1 MTRLPNLDDL
11 RILVLVARTGS
22 LGRAADELG
31 MAQPS
36 VSRRMAGLERTLK
49 VPLLSR
55 SRRGST
61 LTPSGR
67 VIVDWAAGLLAAADR
82 FSQSVA
88 ALAAQKSVTV
98 RAAVSMTIAE
108 HHAPVWVAQLT
119 RTAPE
124 AVVSLMVHNST
135 EVAQLVESGAADVG
149 FLESPT
155 VRRSLHR
162 RRVAWDHLVVAVAP
176 GHEWADKRRR
186 VSAAELGKARPLVR
200 EPGSGTR
207 ETLESALARKG
218 IELSA
223 GLVMGSNAALTTAAL
238 AGMGP
243 VVLSEVTLADQL
255 SSGQLV
261 RVDVDDLDLRRPLS
275 AVWRRDEP
283 LPEGVLALLKV
294 ATESPL
300 TAT

>member
-1 MTRLPNLDDL
+1 
-11 RILVLVARTGS
+11 
-22 LGRAADELG
+22 
-31 MAQPS
+31 
-36 VSRRMAGLERTLK
+36 
-49 VPLLSR
+49 
-55 SRRGST
+55 
-61 LTPSGR
+61 
-67 VIVDWAAGLLAAADR
+67 
-82 FSQSVA
+82 
-88 ALAAQKSVTV
+88 
-98 RAAVSMTIAE
+98 MTIAE
-108 HHAPVWVAQLT
+108 HHAPVWVAQLA

-162 RRVAWDHLVVAVAP
+162 RRVAWDRLVVAVAP
-176 GHEWADKRRR
+176 GHDWADERR
-186 VSAAELGKARPLVR
+186 VSAAGLGKARPLVR

-207 ETLESALARKG
+207 DTLESALARKG
-218 IELSA
+218 IELTA

-261 RVDVDDLDLRRPLS
+261 QVDVEDLDLRRPLS
-275 AVWRRDEP
+275 AVWRRDEA
-283 LPEGVLALLKV
+283 LPDGVLALLKV
-294 ATESPL
+294 AAEPPL
-300 TAT
+300 TAI